1 MTYICALCLLWLQSN
16 HAELH
21 FPDNAGPYSEAVAT
35 LLGCTLPLWLPK
47 VAQEGR
53 LHLGSRSF
61 PLAKGVHEQGRGL
74 AEVRSNTFYPRI
86 QKIK

>member
-1 MTYICALCLLWLQSN
+1 MCFVFALAAITAQ
-16 HAELH
+16 LH

-35 LLGCTLPLWLPK
+35 LLGCTLPLLLPK

-53 LHLGSRSF
+53 LHLGSWSF
-61 PLAKGVHEQGRGL
+61 PPAKGVHEQGRGL
-74 AEVRSNTFYPRI
+74 AEVRSNTFYPCI